1 MKLFN
6 GRKVADKILDELKLD
21 IMKNKLK
28 PKLAVILVG
37 EDEPS
42 KIYVRLKKQAGAKIG
57 VRVDVYRFKSA
68 NKEEDIAMKVK
79 ELNRDKGI
87 NGIIVQL
94 PLPPRFKTNAITGL
108 IDPKKDVDGFHRV
121 NQQLLQKGRPR
132 FIPPLPAAILLA
144 AREGARN
151 MLKNKKV
158 SAMVN
163 SRTFGNVLKI
173 VLEKEEV
180 RFDYLVK
187 KVCMI
192 SGSEDEFQGAD
203 ILITACGCPNL
214 VGKDMIKRGAVVIDA
229 GITRYHNRR
238 VVGDVNREEISKK
251 AGFLTP
257 VPGGVG
263 PVAVALLLKNVCNAY
278 KMVLDIK

>member
-1 MKLFN
+1 MRLFN
-6 GRKVADKILDELKLD
+6 GRKVADKILDELRLD
-21 IMKNKLK
+21 IRKNKLK
-28 PKLAVILVG
+28 PKLAVVLVG

-57 VRVDVYRFKSA
+57 VLVDVYKFKSA
-68 NKEEDIAMKVK
+68 DKEKDIIAKIKTLNNDK
-79 ELNRDKGI
+79 ET

-94 PLPPRFKTNAITGL
+94 PLPPRFKTNTITGL
-108 IDPKKDVDGFHRV
+108 IDPKKDVDGFHKT
-121 NQQLLQKGRPR
+121 NQQLLRKGKPR

-144 AREGARN
+144 AREGVKN
-151 MLKNKKV
+151 TLKNKKV

-163 SRTFGNVLKI
+163 SRTFGSVLKM
-173 VLEKEEV
+173 VLEKENV

-192 SGSEDEFQGAD
+192 SGSEEEFRDAD

-214 VGKDMIKRGAVVIDA
+214 VGKSMIKKGAIVVDA
-229 GITRYHNRR
+229 GITRFHNKK
-238 VVGDVNREEISKK
+238 VVGDVNNKDISKK
-251 AGFLTP
+251 AKFLTP

-263 PVAVALLLKNVCNAY
+263 PVAVALLLKNVLAATLQKCR
-278 KMVLDIK
+278 